1 VLELAAAG
9 VAPGGLGRNR
19 SHYSPSVA
27 VKGAFEP
34 AMLDALY
41 DPQTSG
47 GLFVCVPE
55 RKAAA
60 FERGLT
66 KRRVPFIDAGRARKR
81 GKHAVVLGAG

>member
-9 VAPGGLGRNR
+9 VAPGGLARNR
-19 SHYSPSVA
+19 VHFAPRIAVA
-27 VKGAFEP
+27 DGFDV

-60 FERGLT
+60 FERGLAR
-66 KRRVPFIDAGRARKR
+66 RRVPCLDAGRAKR
-81 GKHAVVLGAG
+81 RGAHAVVIAAA